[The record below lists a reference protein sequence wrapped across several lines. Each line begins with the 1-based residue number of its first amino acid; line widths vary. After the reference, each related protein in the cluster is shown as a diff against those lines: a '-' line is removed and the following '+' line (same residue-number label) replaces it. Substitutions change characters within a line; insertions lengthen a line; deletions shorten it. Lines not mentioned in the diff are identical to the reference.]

1 MTSSR
6 IYGAALS
13 LLAAGLLVQ
22 RVASGQ
28 QFSAPAPQ
36 PATVVG
42 TVLDVNGGV
51 VPDAT
56 VILSNSSPADRLA
69 SASNDNG
76 FFQFTNVP
84 PGEAWHVSV
93 RVPEFADWTSK
104 AFALAPGQYLLLTG
118 IEMRLAMVEVSVTAL
133 TPEQIATT
141 QVRAEEHQ
149 RILGVIPNFYVVYDR
164 NPAPLTRKLKFQL
177 ALRALTDPVTV
188 AGFVL
193 NATIYQAAG
202 YPGYRG
208 GIGGYGQ
215 RLGATFAGGYA
226 NVIVGDALLPAILH
240 QDPRFYYR
248 GSGTAMSRLRY
259 ALSNPI
265 LTYGDNGRRQI
276 NFSGIGGDLASG
288 ALADAYYPSAER
300 GGYLIV
306 KSALIGAG
314 GRIANGLLQEFILRR
329 RAFRKRRE

>member
-1 MTSSR
+1 MISCFFYRFS
-6 IYGAALS
+6 LS
-13 LLAAGLLVQ
+13 LIVAGLFGQ
-22 RVASGQ
+22 GIASGQ

-36 PATVVG
+36 AATVVG
-42 TVLDVNGGV
+42 TVIDVNGGV

-56 VILSNSSPADRLA
+56 VILNNSNLGDRLA
-69 SASNDNG
+69 SASDGNG
-76 FFQFTNVP
+76 FFQFTKVP
-84 PGEAWHVSV
+84 PGAGWSVSI

-104 AFALAPGQYLLLTG
+104 AFALTPGQYFLLAG
-118 IEMRLAMVEVSVTAL
+118 IEMHLATVEVSVTAL

-141 QVRAEEHQ
+141 EVRAEEHQ

-164 NPAPLTRKLKFQL
+164 SPAPLTSKLKFQL

-208 GIGGYGQ
+208 GIKGYGQ
-215 RLGATFAGGYA
+215 RLGATFAGGYG

-248 GSGTAMSRLRY
+248 GTGTAMSRLLY

-288 ALADAYYPSAER
+288 ALADAYYPSSER
-300 GGYLIV
+300 GGYLVV

-314 GRIANGLLQEFILRR
+314 GRIANGLLQEFVLKRP
-329 RAFRKRRE
+329 AFRKRRR